1 MRQLTWLRILW
12 PSFLMA
18 GLTSAIIF
26 ALVDP
31 LDVYVFGYLQAERQV
46 VYAVGFFLFWCTAA
60 GSSALTL
67 RLGLPEAEDERKPA
81 ADEADRSDC
90 V

>member
-60 GSSALTL
+60 FSSALTL
-67 RLGLPEAEDERKPA
+67 RLGAPQARDGGGDTDEDGLT
-81 ADEADRSDC
+81 
-90 V
+90 

>member
-1 MRQLTWLRILW
+1 MKRLALLRILW

-18 GLTSAIIF
+18 GVTSAIVF

-31 LDVYVFGYLQAERQV
+31 LDVYVFGHIQAERQV

-60 GSSALTL
+60 LSSALTL
-67 RLGLPEAEDERKPA
+67 RLRLPEDEED
-81 ADEADRSDC
+81 
-90 V
+90 

>member
-1 MRQLTWLRILW
+1 MRRLVLLRILW

-18 GLTSAIIF
+18 GVTSAVVF

-31 LDVYVFGYLQAERQV
+31 LDVYVFGHIQAERQV

-60 GSSALTL
+60 LSSALTL
-67 RLGLPEAEDERKPA
+67 RLGVPEDE
-81 ADEADRSDC
+81 EDR
-90 V
+90 